1 MNELQKWNG
10 NHELQLPQET
20 RELLKTI
27 FEEGTAPNTLKA
39 HRRDVEKFWQWA
51 NVGYGVTES
60 YPVQVE
66 LIIQFITDHLGG
78 MKPAVDEKLVAMG
91 VKKPGP
97 HKLSTIKRR
106 LYSLSAYH
114 NMRNIKPNPVRDKT
128 VAAVIQKAHRALV
141 NQGVTT
147 IKKDAAT
154 AEIMQK
160 LLDTCNDGSLTA
172 ARDAS
177 LLSLSWSSGGRR
189 RSEVCRMAYEDLT
202 SVGPDAYTIK
212 LYFSKGQYEG
222 VSKEFPIRG
231 KSATYLKRWLEMS
244 KITSGPLFRR
254 IGRYNHVLDGLN
266 AKAVN
271 YIFKERAEKAGLDVE
286 KFSAHSLRSGFITS
300 AASKGLPVWEIMQLT
315 NHRTSRSVDDY
326 YRSGSILNNPAADIL

>member
-1 MNELQKWNG
+1 MNELQKLNQ

-20 RELLKTI
+20 RDLLATI

-51 NVGYGVTES
+51 GVSYGVTES
-60 YPVQVE
+60 YPVTVE

-78 MKPAVDEKLVAMG
+78 IKPAVDEKLVAMG

-114 NMRNIKPNPVRDKT
+114 NMKGIKPNPVREKV

-147 IKKDAAT
+147 DKKDAAT
-154 AEIMQK
+154 SDIIEK
-160 LLDTCNDGSLTA
+160 LIASCDDKSIKDV
-172 ARDAS
+172 RDKA
-177 LLSLSWSSGGRR
+177 LILVGFASGGRR
-189 RSEVCRMAYEDLT
+189 RNELIRMRVKDLKI
-202 SVGPDAYTIK
+202 VPNGFTIK
-212 LYFSKGQYEG
+212 MYLSKGDYEG
-222 VSKEFPIRG
+222 VAKEFPIKG
-231 KSATYLKRWLEMS
+231 KAADALRRWLEMS
-244 KITSGPLFRR
+244 KITSGPLFRSV
-254 IGRYNHVLDGLN
+254 GRYSHVGDILN

-271 YIFKERAEKAGLDVE
+271 YIFKERAKLAGLDVE
-286 KFSAHSLRSGFITS
+286 KFSAHSLRSGFVTS

-326 YRSGSILNNPAADIL
+326 YRSGSILSNPASDLL